1 MHYLRSV
8 KRVAEKVNKRS
19 EMGYKAF
26 TTIGPKAALKE
37 DVITLFNVLSGRE
50 AAIKI
55 LPHASILQE
64 YYIHH
69 NPDNWKVSA
78 NWSDWWSRPNHLS
91 KC

>member
-1 MHYLRSV
+1 
-8 KRVAEKVNKRS
+8 VNKRS
-19 EMGYKAF
+19 EIGYKAF
-26 TTIGPKAALKE
+26 TTIGYAILKATLKE

-50 AAIKI
+50 ALSAAIKI
-55 LPHASILQE
+55 LPKASILQE

-91 KC
+91 KS